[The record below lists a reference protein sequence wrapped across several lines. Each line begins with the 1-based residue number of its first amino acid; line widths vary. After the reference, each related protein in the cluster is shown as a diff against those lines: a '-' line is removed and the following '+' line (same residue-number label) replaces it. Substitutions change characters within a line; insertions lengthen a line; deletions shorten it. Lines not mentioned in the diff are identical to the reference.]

1 MKEEEEKEK
10 NQMREHDDEIVR
22 IHTTHD
28 DGCWLTVD
36 ERWPMSLSKSQKSDG

>member
-1 MKEEEEKEK
+1 MKNKSILHQSPHKIKEEEEKEK

-28 DGCWLTVD
+28 DGC
-36 ERWPMSLSKSQKSDG
+36 